1 VFAFLSDLT
10 VRPQVGTQEMEDL
23 NVEMKVSP
31 DSMKYLTEAQFPPC
45 DLGGAKLHTYFKR
58 RSIPRYRSLS
68 PVDQV

>member
-1 VFAFLSDLT
+1 
-10 VRPQVGTQEMEDL
+10 MEDL

-58 RSIPRYRSLS
+58 RSIPRYHSLS